1 MEIIINSCAPY
12 AERRRRPGRYR
23 GESDTTE
30 PGIFR
35 GAFDFEKQEG
45 ERKGKGKKKKLRNE
59 TMPRCE
65 GKGPPVPVEWNEPTI
80 CQL

>member
-12 AERRRRPGRYR
+12 PERRRRPGRYR

-35 GAFDFEKQEG
+35 GTFDLRSRRGREKEK
-45 ERKGKGKKKKLRNE
+45 EKKNAEK
-59 TMPRCE
+59 
-65 GKGPPVPVEWNEPTI
+65 
-80 CQL
+80 